1 MSTLVHSPAPGVFV
15 EARSKTP
22 LLRRLLEALIES
34 RKRKAAEFTR
44 AYVQAHPW
52 LQEELA
58 NQRRTRQPSN
68 AA

>member
-1 MSTLVHSPAPGVFV
+1 MSFAVHSSAPGIFI
-15 EARSKTP
+15 EARSKAP
-22 LLRRLLEALIES
+22 LLRRLLEALVEG

-58 NQRRTRQPSN
+58 NQRLTRPPAS